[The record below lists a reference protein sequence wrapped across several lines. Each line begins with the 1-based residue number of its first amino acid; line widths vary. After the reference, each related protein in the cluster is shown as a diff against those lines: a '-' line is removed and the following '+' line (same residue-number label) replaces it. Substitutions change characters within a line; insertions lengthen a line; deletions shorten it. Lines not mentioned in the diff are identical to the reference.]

1 MAYQGWLLKFDGR
14 EFPMKF
20 IAHHSYDA
28 TPNQKQ
34 DEDSYQDSSGELH
47 RNILPHTRTKIEFNT
62 PFMHLADKKEM
73 QSYFPNRELMTID
86 YWNDEANQY
95 ETGKFYVPDIKFP
108 YYDASDTD
116 IRYNPIRVAIIE
128 Y

>member
-1 MAYQGWLLKFDGR
+1 MDYQGWLLKFDDR

-34 DEDSYQDSSGELH
+34 DEDSYQDSTGRLR
-47 RNILPHTRTKIEFNT
+47 RNVLPHTRTKIEWNT
-62 PFMHLADKKEM
+62 PFLHLADKKEM
-73 QSYFPNRELMTID
+73 QSYFPNRETMTVE
-86 YWNDEANQY
+86 YWNDETNSY
-95 ETGKFYVPDIKFP
+95 ETGTFYVPDIKFP
-108 YYDASDTD
+108 YYDVDDDD
-116 IRYNPIRVAIIE
+116 IRYNPIRVAVIE